1 MKNEI
6 LFAENT
12 DVSAPIRL
20 KTEKGDRL
28 ILPIDEGIMLPV
40 ETDDEVLSELSLLN
54 FSANF
59 CSREGTLSLILWQRG
74 YMYTALAMDDITVGR
89 YSLIRENRLLTVE
102 ISADTAENALLHIFS
117 GSLSEVMQSY
127 RELRRS
133 QGWLVTLEQK
143 SKRLPS
149 VMRLARSADLW
160 IWQDDYEKLM
170 YSNRDEHISIDTAP
184 IMTDILNSMKSAG
197 MDDILMSLF
206 FKTDEKAL
214 PEVNRLGYMST
225 KYDNYNDVPPD
236 ELLDFL
242 PRERVEQCDYLK
254 RRIGDYPDKITMWSN
269 GKLGTAWQL
278 DGTDGKRHSQYTM
291 CPVCALEAMKNE
303 IPAET
308 RDKGY
313 SARFIDV
320 FGGSLCECHSPA
332 HPFTR
337 QESVKIKNAAFELL
351 TDLGLMPGTEDG
363 MEAIIPSLVYNEGMA
378 SPIFMR
384 LNWSECGRRKARLY
398 EAPDETEWFRK
409 YMLNPGWR
417 FPLWELAARDCVISF
432 PYWGDS
438 TLCCP
443 EAVNE
448 RVLFSALYGTPP
460 LYSFFAGNWEYLK
473 DMIISSYH
481 KLHPLLKAI
490 SGMAM
495 TDYGAIDD
503 GIYRSEFGFSYE
515 VIANFTKSQYFYR
528 SHIIGAK
535 DFIILSL
542 QC

>member
-1 MKNEI
+1 MLNMIQFGEC
-6 LFAENT
+6 LSTFAP
-12 DVSAPIRL
+12 ARL
-20 KTEKGDRL
+20 KTESGDRL
-28 ILPIDEGIMLPV
+28 ILPIDEGISIPCDS
-40 ETDDEVLSELSLLN
+40 DDEVLSELSLLN
-54 FSANF
+54 FKRSF
-59 CSREGTLSLILWQRG
+59 CCREGTLSLILWQRG
-74 YMYTALAMDDITVGR
+74 DAFTALAVDDITVGS
-89 YSLIRENRLLTVE
+89 YSLLRENRLLTVE
-102 ISADTAENALLHIFS
+102 INVSEHDKALLHIFS
-117 GSLSEVMQSY
+117 GSLSKVIQSY

-160 IWQDDYEKLM
+160 IWQDDFEKLM
-170 YSNRDEHISIDTAP
+170 YSNRDENVIINGTP
-184 IMTDILNSMKSAG
+184 EMTRILNEMKAAG

-206 FKTDEKAL
+206 FKTDEKVL
-214 PEVNRLGYMST
+214 PEVKRLGYMST

-254 RRIGDYPDKITMWSN
+254 RRIGDYPDKIIMRSD

-308 RDKGY
+308 QDKGY

-320 FGGSLCECHSPA
+320 FGGSLSECHSPG
-332 HPFTR
+332 HSFTR
-337 QESVKIKNAAFELL
+337 WESVKIKNAAFELL

-378 SPIFMR
+378 SPVFMR
-384 LNWSECGRRKARLY
+384 LNWRECGRLKARMY
-398 EAPDETEWFRK
+398 EAPEETEWFRK
-409 YMLNPGWR
+409 YMLNPVWR
-417 FPLWELAARDCVISF
+417 FPMWELVARDCVISF

-443 EAVNE
+443 DVLQE
-448 RVLFSALYGTPP
+448 RILLSALFGTPP
-460 LYSFFAGNWEYLK
+460 LYSIYSGSWERLK
-473 DMIISSYH
+473 DMILSSYQ
-481 KLHPLLKAI
+481 KLHPLLESIA
-490 SGMAM
+490 GMAM
-495 TDYGAIDD
+495 TDYSIIAE
-503 GIYRSEFGFSYE
+503 GIYHSEFGNRFQ
-515 VIANFTKSQYFYR
+515 VIANFRELPYYYNGFM
-528 SHIIGAK
+528 INAK
-535 DFIILSL
+535 DFIFHKI
-542 QC
+542 